1 MDWQNLAYTAVQV
14 AHNFGAAAVVGAPLF
29 ALWPAPQLPET
40 RRKLAWLVLFGWM
53 VQGASGAAFGAI
65 SYLGY
70 GQLPDIHAIAIAA
83 LLIKMACAVT
93 GFLLAAAYLRA
104 APAWTEAGRNRA
116 WSALFGLGATA
127 LAAAAFLRWFS

>member
-14 AHNFGAAAVVGAPLF
+14 AHNFGAAAVVGGALF
-29 ALWPAPQLPET
+29 AQWPAQPDPDT

-83 LLIKMACAVT
+83 LLIKMACAVA

-104 APAWTEAGRNRA
+104 AAMWTEAGRNHA
-116 WSALFGLGATA
+116 WSTLLGLGATA